1 MGFYNISFKK
11 SAEKEL
17 RSLDKKL
24 ISRVLSSIEELSDN
38 PMPPGCRKLVGSERT
53 YRIRIG
59 DYRVVYVLDHDTTT
73 IEIQK
78 IAHRKEVYK

>member
-17 RSLDKKL
+17 RTLDKKL
-24 ISRVLSSIEELSDN
+24 ISRVLYSIENLSNN
-38 PMPPGCRKLVGSERT
+38 PVPPGSRKLVGSET
-53 YRIRIG
+53 THRIRIG
-59 DYRVVYVLDHDTTT
+59 DYRVVYLIDHDATT